1 MSSRT
6 GFDLRLD
13 KKKKNLRILEMEE
26 TLNVYDKIMMVR
38 VILMIVP
45 LVIERSNVPGTALGI
60 MSSS

>member
-13 KKKKNLRILEMEE
+13 LKKKNLRILEMEE

-38 VILMIVP
+38 AILMIVP
-45 LVIERSNVPGTALGI
+45 TSY
-60 MSSS
+60 